1 MLSDLMGAG
10 ILMAYYLVIVCYLPT
25 LLKHRLKMPTELAR
39 KMQHVAYSF
48 SVFILLNL
56 FSAWYMAIAAAFL
69 LVLLAYPVLLLIER
83 SSFYKRL
90 FVDRDTGGGELRK
103 QLLYVQLSFAILIFI
118 YWGVLGTRWHYI
130 VAVAVMAWG
139 FGDAAAALV
148 GKAFGRHRVMHKCIE
163 KAKTYEGTGAMI
175 LVAGTA
181 LFFTLLCYAGKPW
194 YLSLLVA
201 FIVAP
206 VCGVVELFSR
216 RGTDTLTVPLSAA
229 ALLMPLIYLLGFLGW

>member
-10 ILMAYYLVIVCYLPT
+10 ILMAYYLVICVSLPT
-25 LLKHRLKMPTELAR
+25 LLKHRLNMPTELAR

-48 SVFILLNL
+48 SIFILLNL
-56 FSAWYMAIAAAFL
+56 FSAWYMAVGAAFL
-69 LVLLAYPVLLLIER
+69 LVLLAYPALLLIER
-83 SSFYKRL
+83 SSFYIRF
-90 FVDRDTGGGELRK
+90 FVDRNTRGGELRK
-103 QLLYVQLSFAILIFI
+103 QLIYVQLSFAILIFI

-148 GKAFGRHRVMHKCIE
+148 GKAFGRHRVIHKYIE

-175 LVAGTA
+175 LVAGIA

-229 ALLMPLIYLLGFLGW
+229 ALLMPLIYLLSFLGW